1 MEKKVYLIRHSEQ
14 LKIKNEE
21 EQNEQIKN
29 EKIILSVEG
38 EKKAEK
44 LSKIPQLQ
52 NIEQLWSSNYVRAIS
67 TAKYIA
73 KENNI
78 EINISSKLNERKL
91 GDLETLKEMAKNKKN
106 SYTTEQLLDRKLKNK
121 DGESCEEVSKRMK
134 EKIQDIVEK
143 ESENIAIVSHGA
155 AIKFY
160 LSNYCE
166 IDEKINF
173 IYNNEIII
181 KENLNSPDVIE
192 LTFIN
197 NKLNN
202 IKHIE
207 A

>member
-21 EQNEQIKN
+21 EKNEQIKN

-67 TAKYIA
+67 TAKYIS

-78 EINISSKLNERKL
+78 KIKISSKLNERKL

-106 SYTTEQLLDRKLKNK
+106 SYTTEQLLDKKLKNK
-121 DGESCEEVSKRMK
+121 DGESCEEVARRMEEKMK
-134 EKIQDIVEK
+134 EIVE
-143 ESENIAIVSHGA
+143 EGPGNIAIVSHGA

-160 LSNYCE
+160 LSNYCK
-166 IDEKINF
+166 IDEDINF
-173 IYNNEIII
+173 IYNDKIII
-181 KENLNSPDVIE
+181 RENLNSPDIIE
-192 LTFIN
+192 LTFAN
-197 NKLNN
+197 NSLRN
-202 IKHIE
+202 IEHI
-207 A
+207 